1 MRRRGFTLIEVLMSL
16 AIFALAAVSL
26 GAAYSNVLLSRLAL
40 KQDEQ
45 RLDDIARCRAAVME
59 TPGFD
64 DVEAGGE
71 IRLPGGRSATWQGKI
86 EATSVSDLFAVQLT
100 AEIEPTGGGEA
111 EEYIETRMLL
121 RPTWSIPSERQ
132 KIRDDARQRLEQ
144 ERGYK
149 EADGNSAFISA
160 PTRGKKLVPS
170 QPNGQ
175 AGSKGQ
181 GGSGGKG
188 QGQAGGKGQGGSS
201 GQPGGQ
207 PNGQPGGQPNG
218 QPNGQPGGQPNGQ
231 PNGQPGG
238 QPAARP
244 VSQ

>member
-26 GAAYSNVLLSRLAL
+26 GAAYSNVLMSRLAL

-45 RLDDIARCRAAVME
+45 RLDDQARCRAALLE

-71 IRLPGGRSATWQGKI
+71 IHLPGDRTARWQGKI

-100 AEIEPTGGGEA
+100 AEIEPPDGGEA
-111 EEYIETRMLL
+111 EEFTETRMLL
-121 RPTWSIPSERQ
+121 RPTWSIPADRQ
-132 KIRDDARQRLEQ
+132 KIRDEVRQRLLQ

-149 EADGNSAFISA
+149 ESDGNSAFIST

-170 QPNGQ
+170 NP
-175 AGSKGQ
+175 GSKG
-181 GGSGGKG
+181 
-188 QGQAGGKGQGGSS
+188 A
-201 GQPGGQ
+201 
-207 PNGQPGGQPNG
+207 
-218 QPNGQPGGQPNGQ
+218 
-231 PNGQPGG
+231 
-238 QPAARP
+238 AARP
-244 VSQ
+244 PASTAPGGKSKGAPAPPSRAPAPAPAPRPAQ

>member
-26 GAAYSNVLLSRLAL
+26 GAAYSNVLMSRLAL

-45 RLDDIARCRAAVME
+45 RLDDQARCRAALLE

-64 DVEAGGE
+64 DVETGGE
-71 IRLPGGRSATWQGKI
+71 INLPGGRKATWQI

-100 AEIEPTGGGEA
+100 AEIEPPDGGEA
-111 EEYIETRMLL
+111 EEFTETRMLL
-121 RPTWSIPSERQ
+121 RPTWSIPADRQ
-132 KIRDDARQRLEQ
+132 KIRDEARQRLEQ

-170 QPNGQ
+170 NPGAKGAAARPPASTAPGGKNNGGRGDS
-175 AGSKGQ
+175 AGGKNN
-181 GGSGGKG
+181 GGKG
-188 QGQAGGKGQGGSS
+188 GAPGKGAPPSRAPS
-201 GQPGGQ
+201 PTAA
-207 PNGQPGGQPNG
+207 PR
-218 QPNGQPGGQPNGQ
+218 
-231 PNGQPGG
+231 
-238 QPAARP
+238 PA
-244 VSQ
+244 Q